1 MKRIGDILTRYKEA
15 ETVQDDVTY
24 KQVTIGTNYKGVR
37 LRGTKLG
44 TEIGTKNQWLVKA
57 GQFILS
63 RIDARNSAFGIIP
76 DELEGAL
83 VTNDFMA
90 YDVNEDEVDRDFFNA
105 FLQSPQF
112 LEACIKASRGNTNRK
127 RVQEEFFLGYEVD
140 LPDID
145 HQRLLI
151 QKIERAKAG
160 MAIADEEITHQQTLL
175 GKLKQAILQEAI
187 QGKLTA
193 NWRAANPDADL
204 STEASAKVEPASEL
218 LQRIQA
224 EKARLIAEQKIRKEK
239 PLPKI
244 TSEEVPF
251 EIPDGWEWCRL
262 GDLSEKTGS
271 GSTPSG
277 GKSAYTDTGIPFLRS
292 QNVYN
297 VGLILNGVAHIPSST
312 HERMKGTKVY
322 PDDLLLNITGGSI
335 GRCAVVTDEI
345 DEANINQHV
354 AIIRPIEKRL
364 NLFLHSVILS
374 PYFQTKIEDAQTGA
388 GREGL
393 PKNKMDRILIPVPSS
408 QEQAAIVER
417 VEALMATC
425 RELEAEIEHSRTHA
439 ADLLQAVL
447 KEAFSQ
453 P

>member
-1 MKRIGDILTRYKEA
+1 MSIGDFLTESKIETTAPSADNRIRVRLNAEGVEKRPLMAEAKGATRYFK
-15 ETVQDDVTY
+15 
-24 KQVTIGTNYKGVR
+24 R
-37 LRGTKLG
+37 S
-44 TEIGTKNQWLVKA
+44 A
-57 GQFILS
+57 GQFIYGKQNLHKG
-63 RIDARNSAFGIIP
+63 AFGIVP
-76 DELEGAL
+76 PELDNFES
-83 VTNDFMA
+83 T
-90 YDVNEDEVDRDFFNA
+90 
-105 FLQSPQF
+105 S
-112 LEACIKASRGNTNRK
+112 
-127 RVQEEFFLGYEVD
+127 D
-140 LPDID
+140 LPAFD
-145 HQRLLI
+145 
-151 QKIERAKAG
+151 
-160 MAIADEEITHQQTLL
+160 IADGLRPKWLEYFLKQGDFYKSLVSIARGAATKRIQPDALFAVKLPLPSLEEQDTIIQRMNGACAEHSVLLDEITHQRTLL
-175 GKLKQAILQEAI
+175 DKLKQAILQEAI

-193 NWRAANPDADL
+193 DWRAANPD
-204 STEASAKVEPASEL
+204 VEPASEL

-224 EKARLIAEQKIRKEK
+224 EKARLIAEKKIRKEN
-239 PLPKI
+239 PLPEI
-244 TSEEVPF
+244 TPEEIPF
-251 EIPDGWEWCRL
+251 EIPDGWKWCRL

-297 VGLILNGVAHIPSST
+297 AGLILNGVAHIPNST

-335 GRCAVVTDEI
+335 GRCAVVTSEI

-354 AIIRPIEKRL
+354 AIIRPIERPL
-364 NLFLHSVILS
+364 NLFLHCVIIS

-425 RELEAEIEHSRTHA
+425 RELEAEIERSRTHA

-447 KEAFSQ
+447 KEAFA
-453 P
+453 PAAND

>member
-1 MKRIGDILTRYKEA
+1 M
-15 ETVQDDVTY
+15 
-24 KQVTIGTNYKGVR
+24 NYKGVV
-37 LRGTKLG
+37 LRGEQYGAT
-44 TEIGTKNQWLVKA
+44 IGTKNQFLISP
-57 GQFILS
+57 GQFLLS
-63 RIDARNSAFGIIP
+63 KIDARNGAFGIVP
-76 DELEGAL
+76 DELAGAV
-83 VTNDFMA
+83 VTNSFLA
-90 YDVNEDEVDRDFFNA
+90 FEINEDEVEPEFFNV
-105 FLQSPQF
+105 FLQSPVF
-112 LEACIKASRGNTNRK
+112 LAACVKASKGTTNRK
-127 RVQEEFFLGYEVD
+127 PVDENFFLNYQVN
-140 LPDID
+140 LPPLAEQ
-145 HQRLLI
+145 HALI
-151 QKIERAKAG
+151 KQINMCRAKLVLAQG
-160 MAIADEEITHQQTLL
+160 EITHQQTLL

-193 NWRAANPDADL
+193 DWRAANPD
-204 STEASAKVEPASEL
+204 VEPASEL

-224 EKARLIAEQKIRKEK
+224 EKARLIAEKKIRKEK
-239 PLPKI
+239 TLPEI
-244 TSEEVPF
+244 TSEEIPF
-251 EIPDGWEWCRL
+251 EIPNGWEWCRL

-297 VGLILNGVAHIPSST
+297 AGLILNGVAHIPNST

-335 GRCAVVTDEI
+335 GRCAVVTNEI

-354 AIIRPIEKRL
+354 AIIRPIERPL
-364 NLFLHSVILS
+364 NLFLHSVIIS
-374 PYFQTKIEDAQTGA
+374 PYFQAKIEDAQTGA

-425 RELEAEIEHSRTHA
+425 RELEAEIERSRTHA

-453 P
+453 